1 MQVDDTISK
10 LQRVSHELDFVNI
23 GYNQLEEKIND
34 RIATLKLEDKDI
46 ADWQDK
52 MDLLSQRRHKLSI
65 QVAELDAKVTEAGR
79 QEWLANGGK
88 KKMYGGVVQ
97 IRQTQSPI
105 HMDEQDAITTILQA
119 VAAEA
124 ILPYEGAAMLKI
136 VRSAVV
142 KAHKR
147 DCIVAREILKYKDT
161 TKAAIIPSGLVNWK
175 K

>member
-1 MQVDDTISK
+1 MQVNDQIES
-10 LQRVSHELDFVNI
+10 LQKSSHYLDMVNME
-23 GYNQLEEKIND
+23 YSRLEEQVNEK
-34 RIATLKLEDKDI
+34 AAALKSEDAEI
-46 ADWQDK
+46 QRWEGK
-52 MDLLSQRRHKLSI
+52 MNTLSQRRRLLT
-65 QVAELDAKVTEAGR
+65 QEVAASDSAITEEALT
-79 QEWLANGGK
+79 EWLGYGGA

-105 HMDEQDAITTILQA
+105 HTEEQVAIGTILQA
-119 VAAEA
+119 VLAEA
-124 ILPYEGAAMLKI
+124 LPAEEAAAMLKI